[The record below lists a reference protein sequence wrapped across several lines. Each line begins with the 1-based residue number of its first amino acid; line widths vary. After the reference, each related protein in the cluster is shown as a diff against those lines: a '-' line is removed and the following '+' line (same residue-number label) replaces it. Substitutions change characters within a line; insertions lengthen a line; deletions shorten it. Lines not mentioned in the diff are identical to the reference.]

1 MRRSGHGCAGER
13 WSIPSARSCL
23 ARAADVQDVH
33 QVREDHPGQHG
44 LTLRRPPESLALGL
58 DAGVAKDE
66 GTHLARDGYRC
77 TVHVRPGN
85 AASGPSCSRCTTL
98 TTAMRTCCS
107 FPTPSSPP
115 SAASTTRAEARS
127 KTRGSSYPRRKG
139 GPSPRAR
146 QACESAQ
153 GYTNERRGPR
163 RCAGIC
169 TQADSRSAGPTGC
182 GAVRLRT
189 WRESTPEGDSVS
201 PNRLRGGRAK
211 GRRAWLTPPVSVS
224 LPDW

>member
-1 MRRSGHGCAGER
+1 MFKTCIKCGRLPAQHDYAAHHPNRWRSV
-13 WSIPSARSCL
+13 ST
-23 ARAADVQDVH
+23 
-33 QVREDHPGQHG
+33 REWQ
-44 LTLRRPPESLALGL
+44 
-58 DAGVAKDE
+58 KDE
-66 GTHLARDGYRC
+66 GTHPRPRRIPLHRSRSAWQRC
-77 TVHVRPGN
+77 QRT
-85 AASGPSCSRCTTL
+85 SCSRCTSL

-107 FPTPSSPP
+107 FPTSGSPP

-211 GRRAWLTPPVSVS
+211 GRRAWLTPQVSVS
-224 LPDW
+224 LPNR

>member
-1 MRRSGHGCAGER
+1 MFKTCIKCGKIIPANMGSRCADHPNRWRSGSTREWRKTRER
-13 WSIPSARSCL
+13 I
-23 ARAADVQDVH
+23 
-33 QVREDHPGQHG
+33 
-44 LTLRRPPESLALGL
+44 
-58 DAGVAKDE
+58 
-66 GTHLARDGYRC
+66 LARDGYRC

-85 AASGPSCSRCTTL
+85 AASGPSCSRFTTL

-211 GRRAWLTPPVSVS
+211 GRRAWLTPQVSVS